1 MNIRHPIGVLHLF
14 SIKNIFY
21 DKMELRFFYFD
32 EAIYCSNHASQVTRI
47 FNTTCSHNTTTMKD
61 NVLSHQKYKNSPMT
75 NSASKILRSLMRRKE
90 LVSSECSINSN
101 SFYQI
106 INFDLWDLLESCRFL
121 DFNKFFFST
130 KVNSEILIKIL

>member
-1 MNIRHPIGVLHLF
+1 MLDTLLVSYIYFLSKIF
-14 SIKNIFY
+14 FMIKWS
-21 DKMELRFFYFD
+21 FYFD

-90 LVSSECSINSN
+90 LVS
-101 SFYQI
+101 F
-106 INFDLWDLLESCRFL
+106 
-121 DFNKFFFST
+121 
-130 KVNSEILIKIL
+130 